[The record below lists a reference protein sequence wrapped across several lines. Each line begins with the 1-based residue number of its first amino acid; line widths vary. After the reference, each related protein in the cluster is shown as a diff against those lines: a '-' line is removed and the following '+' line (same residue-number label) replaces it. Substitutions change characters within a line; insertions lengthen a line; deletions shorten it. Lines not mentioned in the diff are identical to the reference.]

1 MSLLPEH
8 QKLKDLNG
16 ANQIVGDFI
25 EWLSD
30 NGMVIAQ
37 YEGSRLWP
45 VTKSR
50 DTLIAEHFGIDPKR
64 LDTEKQ
70 QVLDDF
76 VAAQQPAQAASAT

>member
-25 EWLSD
+25 EWLSE
-30 NGMVIAQ
+30 NGYVIAQ
-37 YEGSRLWP
+37 YEGNRLWP

-50 DTLIAEHFGIDPKR
+50 DTLVAEHFGIDQKR
-64 LDTEKQ
+64 LDAEKE
-70 QVLDDF
+70 QVLDEF
-76 VAAQQPAQAASAT
+76 RAAQTAAAA